1 MLKITEQCINWI
13 KEYFINTNGDKAIIG
28 ISGGKDSTIA
38 AALCAEALG
47 ADNIIG
53 VMMPNL
59 IQKDLADAAEVCRIL
74 GIHALVVNIGD
85 AYRAISDDIAR
96 AVFAGDVQAFKKVR
110 ANGMYSTN
118 TPARLR
124 MTVLYGIAAFY
135 PNSRVVNTCNR
146 SEDFVGYSTKY
157 GDAAGDFSPLGNLT
171 VREVI
176 EIGDDLGLPKH
187 LVHKAPSDG
196 MCGKTD
202 EDNLGFTY
210 EELDSF
216 LLGDGGLTAETMS
229 KVVRLHKA
237 TRHKYMPMP
246 TFEKGEI

>member
-13 KEYFINTNGDKAIIG
+13 KEQFKGIPDGKAIIG

-38 AALCAEALG
+38 AALCVEALG
-47 ADNIIG
+47 ADRVIG
-53 VMMPNL
+53 VLMPQGKQND
-59 IQKDLADAAEVCRIL
+59 INDSYEVVASL
-74 GIHALVVNIGD
+74 KLQYHVVNIG
-85 AYRAISDDIAR
+85 ATCEALYHSISD
-96 AVFAGDVQAFKKVR
+96 AVFLCGGKKAVET
-110 ANGMYSTN
+110 NSMITTN
-118 TPARLR
+118 TPARIR
-124 MTVLYGIAAFY
+124 MTTLYAIAALY

-171 VREVI
+171 VREVL
-176 EIGDDLGLPKH
+176 EIGDDLGLPKR

-216 LLGDGGLTAETMS
+216 LLGDGGLTLETMS
-229 KVVRLHKA
+229 KVARLHKT
-237 TRHKYMPMP
+237 TRHKYIPMP